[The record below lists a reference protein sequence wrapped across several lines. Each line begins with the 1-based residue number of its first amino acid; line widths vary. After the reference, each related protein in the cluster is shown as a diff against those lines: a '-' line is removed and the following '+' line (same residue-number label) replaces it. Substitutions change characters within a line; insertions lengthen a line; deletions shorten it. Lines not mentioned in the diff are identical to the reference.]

1 MRKQSKK
8 LVGNIHKA
16 AVNDRPFDPVI
27 LDRAREIARKYTI
40 LLEPDD
46 DCGYVGTSLEMP
58 GVYNDGKSADDCVK
72 AVRESLTIAVAYLIE
87 KRKTPPIPADEQVR
101 NKQVNIRVTEAEQRR
116 LKEAALAR
124 GYTDVSDY
132 LRTSALYAS

>member
-8 LVGNIHKA
+8 PVGNILKNPA
-16 AVNDRPFDPVI
+16 IDRPFDPVI
-27 LDRAREIARKYTI
+27 LERAREIARKYRI
-40 LLEPDD
+40 ILEPHD

-58 GVYNDGKSADDCVK
+58 GVYNDGKTPDECVRM
-72 AVRESLTIAVAYLIE
+72 VRESLTSAVAYLIE
-87 KRKTPPIPADEQVR
+87 KGKTPPVPADEQVR

-124 GYTDVSDY
+124 GYTDISDY
-132 LRTSALYAS
+132 LRTSALYPG